1 MDDNSMQSDDLPL
14 PSGLQSLRSRFINRR
29 FVVLMLFLLSCWLI
43 ISCFSVY
50 FIAHKRF
57 DDDLRKQAAELEKT
71 AVAVNFHFDRSL
83 SYLYIVPENI
93 ADNEVVISA
102 LRTFAGQTGWQ
113 SASPESKRAFLNSRK
128 GLMTLNRYLEKEKRD
143 LGVDILWIVATNGD
157 CIASSNYNKPESF
170 IGINYTDRLYFKSAM
185 AGKRGRQYA
194 VGRATNIPGFFFSAP
209 VKDGDEIVA
218 VVVAKIDVSNLTQW
232 FSRFNCFVTDESG
245 VIVISSEKKL
255 ERYALEDAPVFRM
268 SPQTREMQYK
278 LRDLPVLKIGSHE
291 GLPKTSL
298 SATFPGSNDPYLLA
312 RNQQNKD
319 GFTIFSY
326 TKISEINQLHRIIL
340 LLTTLVFISGAALIL
355 LAAGIIRYLHD
366 VRHSIAVAVQA
377 QNELKSLNETLGD
390 RIGEEVRISREKDNI
405 MIQQD
410 KMASIGQLAAGVA
423 HEINN
428 PIGFVSSNLVSL
440 DKYLS
445 RLTEFI
451 NLQAEKLAA
460 IAPPGLSG
468 EIEGKRKSLKLDY
481 IMEDAGKLIQ
491 ESLEGADR
499 VRKIVKDL
507 KTFSRL
513 DEEQF
518 KSSDINECL
527 ESTINIVWN
536 EIKYKAT
543 LKKELGD
550 IPHIKCYPQQL
561 SQVVMNL
568 LINASHAIENQG
580 EIVLRSWGD
589 TGFIYISVEDNGCGI
604 PEEIRRKIF
613 EPFFTTKEIGKG
625 TGLGLSISF
634 DIIRKHGGDITVD
647 SVVGKGTKFMIRLTL
662 AETPEKELAGSS
674 MQN

>member
-1 MDDNSMQSDDLPL
+1 M
-14 PSGLQSLRSRFINRR
+14 
-29 FVVLMLFLLSCWLI
+29 
-43 ISCFSVY
+43 
-50 FIAHKRF
+50 
-57 DDDLRKQAAELEKT
+57 
-71 AVAVNFHFDRSL
+71 
-83 SYLYIVPENI
+83 
-93 ADNEVVISA
+93 
-102 LRTFAGQTGWQ
+102 
-113 SASPESKRAFLNSRK
+113 
-128 GLMTLNRYLEKEKRD
+128 
-143 LGVDILWIVATNGD
+143 VATNGD
-157 CIASSNYNKPESF
+157 CIASSNYDKPESF

-194 VGRATNIPGFFFSAP
+194 VGRTTNIPGFFFSAP
-209 VKDGDEIVA
+209 VKDGDKIVA

-245 VIVISSEKKL
+245 VIVISSEKRL
-255 ERYALEDAPVFRM
+255 ERYALADAPVFRM
-268 SPQTREMQYK
+268 SPKAREMQYK
-278 LRDLPVLKIGSHE
+278 LRDLPLLKIGIHE

-298 SATFPGSNDPYLLA
+298 SAVFPGSNDPYLLA
-312 RNQQNKD
+312 RSQQKND

-326 TKISEINQLHRIIL
+326 TNISEIDQSDRIVL
-340 LLTTLVFISGAALIL
+340 LFTALAFISGAAIIL

-366 VRHSIAVAVQA
+366 VRHSIYVAAEA

-390 RIGEEVRISREKDNI
+390 RISEEVRISREKDQI

-428 PIGFVSSNLVSL
+428 PIGFVSSNLGSL

-445 RLTEFI
+445 RLIDFI
-451 NLQAEKLAA
+451 GLQAEKLASL
-460 IAPPGLSG
+460 APPELSG
-468 EIEGKRKSLKLDY
+468 EIEAKRKSLKLDY
-481 IMEDAGKLIQ
+481 IMEDAGKLVR
-491 ESLEGADR
+491 ESLEGVDR

-513 DEEQF
+513 DEE
-518 KSSDINECL
+518 KYKCSDINECL

-543 LKKELGD
+543 LKKELGV
-550 IPHIKCYPQQL
+550 IPHINCYPQQL

-568 LINASHAIENQG
+568 MMNASHAIENHG
-580 EIVLRSWGD
+580 EIVLRTWSD

-604 PEEIRRKIF
+604 PEEIQCKIF

-634 DIIRKHGGDITVD
+634 DIIRKHGGDITVN
-647 SVVGKGTKFMIRLTL
+647 SVVGKGTKFTVRLPL
-662 AETPEKELAGSS
+662 VEMPEKEIAGPS
-674 MQN
+674 MQC